1 LFFLVRYVL
10 RMDEPPKPSEKLA
23 DVSRDELLFDLEFG
37 MKFQDG
43 KARQRAA
50 VDAAVATVAR
60 MIAAHL
66 ARAGYVIKRKPP
78 ASGHSTTGSP
88 GYKSHLTE

>member
-1 LFFLVRYVL
+1 
-10 RMDEPPKPSEKLA
+10 MDDPPKPGEKLV

-37 MKFQDG
+37 MKYQDG

-66 ARAGYVIKRKPP
+66 ERAGYVIKRKQP
-78 ASGHSTTGSP
+78 ASGHSTPGSP
-88 GYKSHLTE
+88 GYKGHLTE

>member
-1 LFFLVRYVL
+1 
-10 RMDEPPKPSEKLA
+10 MDDTSKPTEKLV

-50 VDAAVATVAR
+50 VDAAVAM

-66 ARAGYVIKRKPP
+66 ERTGYVIKRKPP
-78 ASGHSTTGSP
+78 LAAHSTPGSP
-88 GYKSHLTE
+88 GYKGHLTE

>member
-1 LFFLVRYVL
+1 
-10 RMDEPPKPSEKLA
+10 MNDAPKPMEKLV

-66 ARAGYVIKRKPP
+66 ERAGYVIKRKP
-78 ASGHSTTGSP
+78 ALTGHSTSGSP
-88 GYKSHLTE
+88 SYKQHLTD

>member
-1 LFFLVRYVL
+1 
-10 RMDEPPKPSEKLA
+10 MNDSPKPMEKLV

-50 VDAAVATVAR
+50 VEAAVATVAR

-66 ARAGYVIKRKPP
+66 ERAGYVIKRKPP
-78 ASGHSTTGSP
+78 LTGHSIPGSP
-88 GYKSHLTE
+88 SYKQYLTD

>member
-1 LFFLVRYVL
+1 
-10 RMDEPPKPSEKLA
+10 MDDTSKPTEKLV

-50 VDAAVATVAR
+50 VDAAVATVA
-60 MIAAHL
+60 MMMAAHL
-66 ARAGYVIKRKPP
+66 ERTGYVIKRKPP
-78 ASGHSTTGSP
+78 LAAHSAPGSP
-88 GYKSHLTE
+88 GYKGHLTE

>member
-1 LFFLVRYVL
+1 
-10 RMDEPPKPSEKLA
+10 MNDTPTPMEKLV

-66 ARAGYVIKRKPP
+66 ERAGYVIKRKPP
-78 ASGHSTTGSP
+78 LTAHSTPGSP
-88 GYKSHLTE
+88 SYKQHLTD

>member
-1 LFFLVRYVL
+1 
-10 RMDEPPKPSEKLA
+10 MDDTSKPTEKLV

-50 VDAAVATVAR
+50 VDAAVATVATVAM

-66 ARAGYVIKRKPP
+66 ERTGYVIKRKPP
-78 ASGHSTTGSP
+78 LAAHSTPGSP
-88 GYKSHLTE
+88 GYKGHLTE